1 MQEKR
6 TILVWDLPVRVFHWS
21 LVAMIALAFAT
32 SEAKGFLFKLHFAA
46 GYAVIG
52 LVAFRLAWGL
62 AGTRHARFAAFVQ
75 AWPEVRR
82 HALDVLRLKP
92 ARFIGHNPLG
102 GWMIVALLATIG
114 LLAATGLF
122 AGDEGKSGPYAAL
135 AGPWLA
141 DALGELHEGLNAI
154 LWTLVAAHV
163 AGVAGESL
171 LTRENLVRA
180 MWNGRKEAAYPADV
194 AAGAGPVGALGLAVS
209 LLVAVAVVGAIVLA

>member
-1 MQEKR
+1 MREKQAIR
-6 TILVWDLPVRVFHWS
+6 VWDLPVRVFHWS

-32 SEAKGFLFKLHFAA
+32 SEAKGFLFKLHLAA

-52 LVAFRLAWGL
+52 LVAFRLAWGIV
-62 AGTRHARFAAFVQ
+62 GTRYARFASFVRP
-75 AWPEVRR
+75 WPTVRR
-82 HALDVLRLKP
+82 HALDVLGLRP

-122 AGDEGKSGPYAAL
+122 AGDEGEKGPYAAL

-141 DALGELHEGLNAI
+141 DALGELHEGLNAV

-163 AGVAGESL
+163 AGVAGELL

-180 MWNGRKEAAYPADV
+180 MWNGRKEAASPAD
-194 AAGAGPVGALGLAVS
+194 AEADAGPVGALRLAVS
-209 LLVAVAVVGAIVLA
+209 LLVAVAAVGAIVLA